1 MTYSDDLITTGPHDR
16 MSRPHQA
23 RIGRVAMT
31 CLLLAGI
38 GLVASGCSGFRKAIG
53 EEKSS
58 PDEFEVVVRPPLS
71 LPPNFFASSDQLTEN
86 ANSSAS
92 SSATAVASAATSA
105 ADSPIDARSV
115 AAAALGAAEGRA
127 ADSYA
132 TVFDFSAVPD
142 NIRQI
147 VDEETYGIRFER
159 RIPLQVL
166 FGGLPDIGPVLDK
179 FAEDQRLRQTLRQG
193 GSATEGGT
201 PAMDLLAEEPVTIG
215 N

>member
-23 RIGRVAMT
+23 RIGRVAIT

-71 LPPNFFASSDQLTEN
+71 LPPNFFASSDQLTKN

-132 TVFDFSAVPD
+132 QIFDFSAVPD

>member
-71 LPPNFFASSDQLTEN
+71 LPPNFFASSGQLTEN
-86 ANSSAS
+86 SASSAASSSAS
-92 SSATAVASAATSA
+92 SSAGASAS
-105 ADSPIDARSV
+105 DSPIDARSV
-115 AAAALGAAEGRA
+115 AAATLGAAEGRA

-132 TVFDFSAVPD
+132 QIFDFAAVPD

-159 RIPLQVL
+159 RIPLQML

-193 GSATEGGT
+193 RSATEGGT
-201 PAMDLLAEEPVTIG
+201 PATDLLDDEPITIG

>member
-23 RIGRVAMT
+23 RIGRVAIT

-86 ANSSAS
+86 AASSAS
-92 SSATAVASAATSA
+92 SSATAVASAA
-105 ADSPIDARSV
+105 DSPIDARSA

-132 TVFDFSAVPD
+132 QVFDFSAVPD
-142 NIRQI
+142 NIRQL

>member
-23 RIGRVAMT
+23 RIGRVAIT

-86 ANSSAS
+86 AASSAS
-92 SSATAVASAATSA
+92 SSATAVASA

-132 TVFDFSAVPD
+132 QVFDFSAVPD

>member
-1 MTYSDDLITTGPHDR
+1 MTYSDNPIPASPHDR
-16 MSRPHQA
+16 MVRPRHA
-23 RIGRVAMT
+23 SAGRVAMT

-71 LPPNFFASSDQLTEN
+71 LPPNFFASSDQLTKN

-132 TVFDFSAVPD
+132 QVFDFSAVPD

>member
-16 MSRPHQA
+16 MPRPHQA

-71 LPPNFFASSDQLTEN
+71 LPPNFFTSSDQLTEN

-132 TVFDFSAVPD
+132 QVFDFSAVPD
-142 NIRQI
+142 NIRQL